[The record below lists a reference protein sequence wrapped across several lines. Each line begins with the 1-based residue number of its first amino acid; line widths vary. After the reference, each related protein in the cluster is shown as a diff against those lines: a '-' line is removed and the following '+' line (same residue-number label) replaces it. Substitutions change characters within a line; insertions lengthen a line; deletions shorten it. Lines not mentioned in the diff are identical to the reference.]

1 MHENNI
7 ISVNEL
13 EKARK
18 KAARREWFEEKKVEA
33 KRFVCEHK
41 QEILAASIVVGGV
54 ALKGAKL
61 IIKAHNLGKEE
72 ELKDLYVYDRSLGHY
87 WKLRRKLDNREWV
100 EIEQRRKN
108 GERLGDILDELK
120 VLE

>member
-1 MHENNI
+1 MYENNI
-7 ISVNEL
+7 ISANEL

-18 KAARREWFEEKKVEA
+18 KAARREWIAEKKEKA
-33 KRFVCEHK
+33 KKFVCEHK

-61 IIKAHNLGKEE
+61 LIKAHNLGKEE
-72 ELKDLYVYDRSLGHY
+72 ELKNRYVYDRSLGHY
-87 WKLRRKLDNREWV
+87 WKLRRELDNQEWV

-108 GERLGDILDELK
+108 GERLGDILNELK